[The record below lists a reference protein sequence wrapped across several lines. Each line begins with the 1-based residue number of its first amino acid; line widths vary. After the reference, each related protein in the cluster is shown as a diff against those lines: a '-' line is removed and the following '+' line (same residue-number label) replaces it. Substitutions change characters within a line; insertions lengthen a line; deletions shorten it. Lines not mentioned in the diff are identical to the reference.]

1 MKLEDQTAYETRK
14 RQGVQPTS
22 LRTLP
27 KALNVELS
35 EIALEED
42 DEI

>member
-1 MKLEDQTAYETRK
+1 MKLEDQAAYETRK

-27 KALNVELS
+27 KALKVEPS
-35 EIALEED
+35 EIVAGMD
-42 DEI
+42 RS